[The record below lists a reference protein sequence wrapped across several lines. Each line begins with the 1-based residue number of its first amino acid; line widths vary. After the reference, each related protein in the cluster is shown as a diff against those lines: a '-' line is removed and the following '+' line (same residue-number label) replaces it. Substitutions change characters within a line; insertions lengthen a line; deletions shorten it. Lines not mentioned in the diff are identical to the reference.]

1 MFDCHLFDE
10 LKADT
15 VRGLAEEWKRFQ
27 KGGDEYSE
35 RYGPAYLCPVTVM
48 DGDKELRRVGKM
60 VFREEELPEFIKALE
75 ADPDVP
81 RLLALRR

>member
-1 MFDCHLFDE
+1 
-10 LKADT
+10 
-15 VRGLAEEWKRFQ
+15 
-27 KGGDEYSE
+27 
-35 RYGPAYLCPVTVM
+35 M

-81 RLLALRR
+81 GLLALRREVSR